1 MQIRVLIIPPTQIR
15 VLIIPPTQ
23 IRVLI
28 IPPTQI
34 RVLIIPPTQIRVL
47 IIPPTQIRVLII
59 PPTQIRVLIIP
70 PTQIRLQFQGSPFS
84 NPGFSFPSWQEPG
97 LPTASLGYKKWRCLC
112 PGIRLLL
119 AREAFSAISEFFQLV
134 LDDQLSLN
142 PKAAELLR
150 LLEEA
155 KVSSTAV
162 LSNLASAMEM
172 LNFQSPSVEPDPW
185 SWRST
190 GATSFQKKVRGYVL
204 SREYK
209 DWLVRIGKDMDLLKG
224 ARVLKDDAEQE
235 KRDCCRP

>member
-1 MQIRVLIIPPTQIR
+1 SSTMKPYFLLSHTKGPYFAIFCPTNQSLEGDTAPLPEEDILTKIQR
-15 VLIIPPTQ
+15 QAEYLQNNAT
-23 IRVLI
+23 LLLS
-28 IPPTQI
+28 TY
-34 RVLIIPPTQIRVL
+34 
-47 IIPPTQIRVLII
+47 
-59 PPTQIRVLIIP
+59 
-70 PTQIRLQFQGSPFS
+70 LQFQGSPFS

-235 KRDCCRP
+235 KR

>member
-1 MQIRVLIIPPTQIR
+1 MAPLPSAALKALNCWGGRLWGSFLLFLHTTNDFPSVPQ
-15 VLIIPPTQ
+15 
-23 IRVLI
+23 
-28 IPPTQI
+28 
-34 RVLIIPPTQIRVL
+34 
-47 IIPPTQIRVLII
+47 
-59 PPTQIRVLIIP
+59 
-70 PTQIRLQFQGSPFS
+70 LQFQGSPFS

-224 ARVLKDDAEQE
+224 A
-235 KRDCCRP
+235 